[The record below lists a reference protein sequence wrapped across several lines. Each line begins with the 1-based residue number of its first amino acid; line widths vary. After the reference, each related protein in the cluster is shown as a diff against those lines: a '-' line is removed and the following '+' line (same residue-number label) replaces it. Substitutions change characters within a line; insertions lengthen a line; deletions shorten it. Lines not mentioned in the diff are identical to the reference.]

1 LAATA
6 TVTVPLPLLVLLEAV
21 IQLWSELAVHE
32 QVLLLAVTPK
42 LVLAP
47 PAAALYDAGERP

>member
-1 LAATA
+1 
-6 TVTVPLPLLVLLEAV
+6 LPLLVLLEAV